1 MPPTRQAGPLD
12 RTFSTAIAMEKT
24 ETPPTSTTA
33 GTACTGAAM
42 GAMRNPHDIAVCKTG
57 QAAAE
62 WAQAHNVDGYVT
74 VDIGD
79 GSKTFNK
86 VPNGHSDLQGDKDGE
101 ADVILWAK
109 GRVYIWEVKPNET
122 SGRFRT
128 ALRSLARNSPGP
140 GSGVQYGPRRIT
152 GECGTTAS
160 TTTMMTSP
168 HRGPV
173 RARPTFRGRH
183 ALRRPSRHPLRPEP
197 TAQARPAVTTPAKLV
212 RPFLERVPIVLTLSG
227 RWCPWCSCS
236 WRGRSF
242 QGRWGRSGK
251 TVVRNGGQSNVG
263 FRRCRQERHQ
273 GKGQAGTV
281 GTRIDT
287 CSLRISQP

>member
-1 MPPTRQAGPLD
+1 MPSRTSRPGRPPDLPHRADRGLPPRIHPCIIHSSHTGSALGSHRPRYVGGEPSAGTSQHMPPTRQAGPLD

-24 ETPPTSTTA
+24 DTPPASTTA

-86 VPNGHSDLQGDKDGE
+86 VPNGRSDLQGDKDGE

-152 GECGTTAS
+152 GECGTTA
-160 TTTMMTSP
+160 P
-168 HRGPV
+168 
-173 RARPTFRGRH
+173 
-183 ALRRPSRHPLRPEP
+183 LRRR
-197 TAQARPAVTTPAKLV
+197 
-212 RPFLERVPIVLTLSG
+212 
-227 RWCPWCSCS
+227 
-236 WRGRSF
+236 
-242 QGRWGRSGK
+242 
-251 TVVRNGGQSNVG
+251 
-263 FRRCRQERHQ
+263 
-273 GKGQAGTV
+273 
-281 GTRIDT
+281 
-287 CSLRISQP
+287 